1 MKNSLVNLLK
11 FLFVTLG
18 NLIISFLIAPIVA
31 TMIGMLT
38 GAVVGLFDFVA
49 NPILSFVGALG
60 IHLEVWQ
67 IGGVIGFIGGF
78 FSRVNYHV
86 NKN

>member
-1 MKNSLVNLLK
+1 MKTSLQNLLK

-18 NLIISFLIAPIVA
+18 SLFISFLVAPIVA

-38 GAVVGLFDFVA
+38 GALVGLFDFIA
-49 NPILSFVGALG
+49 NPILSFFGSLG
-60 IHLEVWQ
+60 INLEVWQ
-67 IGGVIGFIGGF
+67 IGGVIGFVGGF
-78 FSRVNYHV
+78 FNRINYHV